1 MAQAKNIVTIV
12 EARVASNGLPGKVM
26 KPVLGRPLLERVLQ
40 RVCRARLVGTV
51 VVATTVY
58 AEDDVIAQLCWKLG
72 VSCYRG
78 DAADVLDR
86 HYRAA
91 VKYGAEVV
99 VKIGADCPLIDPD
112 VIDAVIGSYVA
123 RPDAY
128 DYVSNLHPPS
138 FPEGNGVEV
147 IRMSALEK
155 AWREAWR
162 RHEREKTT
170 PYFWNNSHQFRLHNV
185 VWEKVANATPAPR
198 WRVEGP
204 EELQLVQAVYG
215 ALYRHNPHF
224 GLEDVLALLER
235 EPQIAALGASGA
247 GLNGHEPGGTPSGL
261 PAPAFQGDVSNA

>member
-12 EARVASNGLPGKVM
+12 EARVASNRLPGKVM

-40 RVCRARLVGTV
+40 RVCRAGLVGTV

-72 VSCYRG
+72 VPCYRG

-112 VIDAVIGSYVA
+112 VVDAVIGSYLA

-128 DYVSNLHPPS
+128 DYVSNLHPPT

-147 IRMSALEK
+147 IRMSALEA

-170 PYFWNNSHQFRLHNV
+170 PYFWRNSHQFRLHNV
-185 VWEKVANATPAPR
+185 VWEKDMSSTSYR

-204 EELQLVQAVYG
+204 EELLMVQAVYS
-215 ALYRHNPHF
+215 ALHRQNPHF
-224 GLEDVLALLER
+224 GLEDILALLER
-235 EPQIAALGASGA
+235 EPQIAALVASPA
-247 GLNGHEPGGTPSGL
+247 GKNGYEPGVTTPGGL
-261 PAPAFQGDVSNA
+261 ASPYQGDVSAG

>member
-1 MAQAKNIVTIV
+1 MAQEKNIVTIV
-12 EARVASNGLPGKVM
+12 EARVASNRLPGKVM

-72 VSCYRG
+72 IPCYRG

-99 VKIGADCPLIDPD
+99 VKIGADCPLIDPH

-147 IRMSALEK
+147 IRMSALET

-162 RHEREKTT
+162 RQEREQTT
-170 PYFWNNSHQFRLHNV
+170 PYFWKNSRQFRLHNV
-185 VWEKVANATPAPR
+185 VWEKGIDSTASHR

-204 EELQLVQAVYG
+204 QDLQMVQAVFG
-215 ALYRHNPHF
+215 ALYQQNPHF
-224 GLEDVLALLER
+224 ALEDILALLER
-235 EPQIAALGASGA
+235 EPQIAALAASPPAGTNGYESGITTPGALAS
-247 GLNGHEPGGTPSGL
+247 P
-261 PAPAFQGDVSNA
+261 